1 MEYMTRRLLFQ
12 VLAAGAQEPP
22 PIRVDVSLVNVPFS
36 ARDARGQLVKTL
48 SKDDIEI
55 LEDGVPQTISHF
67 STGAGSSLSIGLIAD
82 MSGSQRE
89 FQKDHRRDLKDF
101 LKNVMQKQDKAFL
114 ICFAGATKLVAPLT
128 ASIDAIT
135 DSFRAYERNEKG
147 VVFPSIGPQELRA
160 GASSVYD
167 AIYNTSEEV
176 MSRIDTGRRAL
187 ILFSDGEDTSSA
199 HNLMDAI
206 EAAQRCGSTVFCL
219 RYTELNKNRW
229 TARNKYGRSVMER
242 IARDTG
248 GLDFDAGESDNLREA
263 YKQIADILR
272 ASYDLG
278 YSSSNKNPDATFR
291 KIQIRAKRADL
302 TFRHKAGYYA
312 R

>member
-1 MEYMTRRLLFQ
+1 MTRRLLFQ

-22 PIRVDVSLVNVPFS
+22 PIRVDVSLVNVPFA

-67 STGAGSSLSIGLIAD
+67 STGAGSSLSLGLIAD

-101 LKNVMQKQDKAFL
+101 LKSVMQKQDKAFL
-114 ICFAGATKLVAPLT
+114 VCFAGPVKLVAPLT

-135 DSFRAYERNEKG
+135 DSFRAFEKNEKG
-147 VVFPSIGPQELRA
+147 AVFPTIGPREIRG

-167 AIYNTSEEV
+167 AIYNTAEEV

-199 HNLMDAI
+199 RNLMDAI
-206 EAAQRCGSTVFCL
+206 EAAQRCGATVFCL
-219 RYTELNKNRW
+219 RYTELRKDVW
-229 TARNKYGRSVMER
+229 TARNKYGRSVLER

-248 GLDFDAGESDNLREA
+248 GLDFDAGKSDNLREA

-272 ASYDLG
+272 ASFDLG
-278 YSSSNKNPDATFR
+278 YSSSSKVSDGNFR
-291 KIQIRAKRADL
+291 KIQIRAKRGDL
-302 TFRHKAGYYA
+302 TFRHKAGYYP